1 MVPRRLKLVG
11 ILASAAVSAL
21 SFLAWTQPWFG
32 LTLATGTALTVN
44 GDAGAPALS
53 ALALAGL
60 ALSAALS
67 VAGRV
72 FGIVL
77 GVLEVAIGALV
88 VTSGVIAVV
97 DPVLAS
103 ASVVTAATAVSGDD
117 SVRELVASV
126 SSTAWPVLSIVFG
139 ALTVLAGLFVAATAR
154 AWPESSRKYQ
164 AVRLEQPDAN
174 GDAVDAWDA
183 LSDGADPTERA

>member
-1 MVPRRLKLVG
+1 MTPRRLKLVG
-11 ILASAAVSAL
+11 ILASAVVSAL
-21 SFLAWTQPWFG
+21 SLLAWTQSWFG
-32 LTLATGTALTVN
+32 LTLAMGTALTVT
-44 GDAGAPALS
+44 GDAAAPALS

-72 FGIVL
+72 FGVVL

-88 VTSGVIAVV
+88 VTSGVIATA

-117 SVRELVASV
+117 AVRELVASV
-126 SSTAWPVLSIVFG
+126 SSTAWPVLTIVFG
-139 ALTVLAGLFVAATAR
+139 ALTVLVGLCVAITAR
-154 AWPESSRKYQ
+154 AWPGSSRKYQ
-164 AVRLEQPDAN
+164 AVRLEQSGASD
-174 GDAVDAWDA
+174 DAVDAWDA
-183 LSDGADPTERA
+183 LSGGGDPTDGA